1 MTNQEKIREE
11 IRVVL
16 NRILDEE
23 YESVLKMLK
32 EEDLW
37 LPSSD
42 LNEGDIGQNNELAPK
57 N

>member
-23 YESVLKMLK
+23 YESVLKILRDYDTMDTK
-32 EEDLW
+32 IIDNKSEISIDE
-37 LPSSD
+37 
-42 LNEGDIGQNNELAPK
+42 NK
-57 N
+57 